1 MDNDFNNFIKN
12 VKPKMFKITKK
23 ELVSQYPEIF
33 YYKGKAFNYT
43 DEDKAKEILKDYYI
57 PNMIADGKL
66 SGKPAVTEYVNKNGN
81 VVKYES
87 YYGKKS
93 IRKPNKYDS
102 LNTPEIIDMIKT
114 INDNTIIIA
123 HIRDLLTPQENI
135 NYSYNDLYQFC
146 ARKKRLLFL

>member
-1 MDNDFNNFIKN
+1 METDFNNFIKN
-12 VKPKMFKITKK
+12 IKPKMFKITKK
-23 ELVSQYPEIF
+23 ELVSKFPEVF

-43 DEDKAKEILKDYYI
+43 DENKAKEILTNYYI
-57 PNMIADGKL
+57 PNMIANGKL
-66 SGKPAVTEYVNKNGN
+66 SEKPAVTEYVNKNGDII
-81 VVKYES
+81 KYES

-102 LNTPEIIDMIKT
+102 LNTPEIIDLIKN

-146 ARKKRLLFL
+146 ARKKRLMFL

>member
-12 VKPKMFKITKK
+12 IKPKMFKVTKK
-23 ELVSQYPEIF
+23 ELVTQFPEIF
-33 YYKGKAFNYT
+33 YYKGKAFSYT
-43 DEDKAKEILKDYYI
+43 DENKAKEILKGYYI

-66 SGKPAVTEYVNKNGN
+66 SNKPTVTEYINKNGN

-93 IRKPNKYDS
+93 IRKPNKYDI

-123 HIRDLLTPQENI
+123 HIRDTLTPQENI

-146 ARKKRLLFL
+146 ARKKRLLLL

>member
-1 MDNDFNNFIKN
+1 MTPSPVFSWGDFMKR
-12 VKPKMFKITKK
+12 
-23 ELVSQYPEIF
+23 IF
-33 YYKGKAFNYT
+33 LFVLDSFGIGAMPDSESFGDVGVNT
-43 DEDKAKEILKDYYI
+43 LAACATSDKLHI